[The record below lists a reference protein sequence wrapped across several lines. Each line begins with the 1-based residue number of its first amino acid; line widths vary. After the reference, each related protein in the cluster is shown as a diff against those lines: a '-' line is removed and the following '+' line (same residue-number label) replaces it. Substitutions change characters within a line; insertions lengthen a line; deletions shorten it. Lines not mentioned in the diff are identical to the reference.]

1 MTQRNPDGYRYLCA
15 GNDAIKVTESEGEE
29 SILQAL
35 TNVWPEKEDWGGG
48 VQGMTLRAPTNKHE
62 CLGVAEQKLL

>member
-1 MTQRNPDGYRYLCA
+1 MCRKRR
-15 GNDAIKVTESEGEE
+15 KVTESEGEE

-35 TNVWPEKEDWGGG
+35 TKVWPEKEDWGGG

-62 CLGVAEQKLL
+62 RLGVAEQKLL

>member
-1 MTQRNPDGYRYLCA
+1 MCRKRR
-15 GNDAIKVTESEGEE
+15 KVTESEGEE

-35 TNVWPEKEDWGGG
+35 TKVWPEKEDWGGG